1 MLNDWIGY
9 IASIFIAL
17 SLMMSS
23 HIKLRW
29 FNSAGA
35 LIMVVYGILIKSVP
49 IMMVNLFIIIT
60 NAYYLFQLYRTK
72 TYLKILQTNR
82 ESAYL
87 RYFIEYYKED
97 IKRNFPEFDF
107 KISQKDLLYFLIRD
121 SSVTGLLVLRPSGRK
136 LLVRL
141 DYVIV
146 GYRDLKLAWYLY
158 YTWSRKLQCCGFTH
172 FVYRVKSR
180 IHYRY
185 LKKMG
190 FRQNGKLSGSEY
202 ELPVG
207 LIRLNSDS

>member
-1 MLNDWIGY
+1 MFIDWIGY
-9 IASIFIAL
+9 FASVLIAL

-29 FNSAGA
+29 LNMAGA
-35 LIMVVYGILIKSVP
+35 FTMVVYGILIESLP
-49 IMMVNLFIIIT
+49 IILVNAFIIFT
-60 NAYYLFQLYRTK
+60 NIYYLLQLYRTK
-72 TYLKILQTNR
+72 TYLKILQTNG

-87 RYFIEYYKED
+87 KYFIDYYKDD
-97 IKRNFPEFDF
+97 IRKNFPEFDF
-107 KISQKDLLYFLIRD
+107 KISKKDLLYFLIRD
-121 SSVTGLLVLRPSGRK
+121 CSVTGLLVLRPSGRK
-136 LLVRL
+136 LVVRL
-141 DYVIV
+141 DYVTV

-158 YTWSRKLQCCGFTH
+158 YTWSRNLQCCGYTH
-172 FVYRVKSR
+172 FVYRVKSE

-207 LIRLNSDS
+207 LIRLNHDS